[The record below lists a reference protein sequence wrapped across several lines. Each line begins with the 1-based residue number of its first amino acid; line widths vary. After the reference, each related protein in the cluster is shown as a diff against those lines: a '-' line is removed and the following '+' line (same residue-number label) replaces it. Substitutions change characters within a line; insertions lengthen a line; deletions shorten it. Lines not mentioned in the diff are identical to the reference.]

1 MARTKETEQKKIE
14 DAIELSEMPL
24 QTIEDYAEYNRA
36 ARRLRRPIKI
46 PPSDLYKQVKV
57 KFERFDQPDNVL
69 KFYVRN
75 AEIEMK
81 GQLKPGCVYNLP
93 LPVVKFLNKLATPI
107 YAEVDVN
114 DGSETKKET
123 KQVGEKSRFSCQVVD
138 IL

>member
-1 MARTKETEQKKIE
+1 MAKLKEAEYKKIE
-14 DAIELSEMPL
+14 DVIELSEMPL
-24 QTIEDYAEYNRA
+24 ETIEDYAEYNKA

-46 PPSDLYKQVKV
+46 PPASLHKQVKI
-57 KFERFDQPDNVL
+57 KFERFDQPENVL

-75 AEIEMK
+75 QEIEMK
-81 GQLKPGCVYNLP
+81 GQLKPGCVYTLP
-93 LPVVKFLNKLATPI
+93 LPVVKFLNKLATPV

-114 DGSETKKET
+114 DGSTTKKET